1 LVADGNLAAEDLGAA
16 LEARLSR
23 KGVALACDLGP
34 TILRCDGFAVTRLLE
49 RLALDWS
56 GDGASDLTLTLAA
69 DGPEEA
75 VLSLEGRAMSRT
87 MARWPAG
94 WAHRCRPA

>member
-1 LVADGNLAAEDLGAA
+1 MENLVAEDLGAA

-34 TILRCDGFAVTRLLE
+34 TVLRCDGFAVTRLLE

-56 GDGASDLTLTLAA
+56 GDGASELTLTLAA
-69 DGPEEA
+69 EGAGRGGPEPRG
-75 VLSLEGRAMSRT
+75 SRRRGRT
-87 MARWPAG
+87 MPRWPRG
-94 WAHRCRPA
+94 SPHRCRRG

>member
-1 LVADGNLAAEDLGAA
+1 VASLPQGAGTPCRDLAEETEQKKRRTDTGWWPMENLVAEDLGAA

-34 TILRCDGFAVTRLLE
+34 TVLRCDGFAVTRLLE

-56 GDGASDLTLTLAA
+56 ADGA
-69 DGPEEA
+69 GN
-75 VLSLEGRAMSRT
+75 
-87 MARWPAG
+87 
-94 WAHRCRPA
+94 